1 MECTLL
7 VAAVG
12 PNTHLR
18 SGFRFAF
25 FEISASITDEILVL
39 LIRNDFLIKKGW
51 YGQVGRDM
59 PQWLHEL
66 RKTTTLYLLVHT
78 YYL

>member
-12 PNTHLR
+12 SNNHLR

-25 FEISASITDEILVL
+25 FEISASIADEILFL

-51 YGQVGRDM
+51 YEQVGREV
-59 PQWLHEL
+59 PRWLHEL
-66 RKTTTLYLLVHT
+66 RMTITLFLLVHT